1 VGRASGPGAGER
13 KGPRMTKMRL
23 VWTMGAGAA
32 VLAILIVAY
41 AMLPIQ
47 ASWKVNR
54 VLHHGLQAAGSVA
67 ALAGVAWALWP
78 RHQARRRDVAREEAH
93 RRLIAIAVLI
103 VAAVAWVAM
112 AEVWRDRVTRRFLEP
127 AREDLAA
134 LGKALETYAAEHEGA
149 KPAEVETLVPAYLE
163 RSHLYYIYRDGPS
176 ESGPP
181 AEGGEPSYALVK
193 PKIQKP
199 GQSRPPELPFV
210 VYLRPGNAWAA
221 LTVVSDKAGRTHV
234 VDDDRVPR
242 PEGAE

>member
-1 VGRASGPGAGER
+1 
-13 KGPRMTKMRL
+13 MTKKRL

-32 VLAILIVAY
+32 VLAILVVAY
-41 AMLPIQ
+41 ARFPIQ

-54 VLHHGLQAAGSVA
+54 VLHHVLQAAGGAA
-67 ALAGVAWALWP
+67 ALAGVVWALWP
-78 RHQARRRDVAREEAH
+78 RHQARRRDLAREDAH

-134 LGKALETYAAEHEGA
+134 VAKALVAYAADHQGA
-149 KPAEVETLVPAYLE
+149 RPDSIDTLAPVYLE
-163 RSHLYYIYRDGPS
+163 RSRLYYIYRDGPS

-181 AEGGEPSYALVK
+181 AEGTEPSYALVK

-199 GQSRPPELPFV
+199 GQSRPPESPFAA
-210 VYLRPGNAWAA
+210 YLDPGNAWAA

>member
-1 VGRASGPGAGER
+1 
-13 KGPRMTKMRL
+13 MTKKRL
-23 VWTMGAGAA
+23 VWTMGVTAA
-32 VLAILIVAY
+32 VLAVLIGAY

-47 ASWKVNR
+47 VSWKVNR
-54 VLHHGLQAAGSVA
+54 ILHHVLQAAGGAA
-67 ALAGVAWALWP
+67 ALAGVVWALWP
-78 RHQARRRDVAREEAH
+78 RHQARRRDLAREEAH

-112 AEVWRDRVTRRFLEP
+112 VEFWRDRVTRRFLEP

-134 LGKALETYAAEHEGA
+134 VAKALAAYAADHPGA
-149 KPAEVETLVPAYLE
+149 PPDSIGTLAPVYLE
-163 RSHLYYIYRDGPS
+163 RSRLYYIYRDGPS
-176 ESGPP
+176 ESGLP
-181 AEGGEPSYALVK
+181 AEGREPSYALVK

-199 GQSRPPELPFV
+199 GQSRPTELPFV

-242 PEGAE
+242 PEAKD

>member
-1 VGRASGPGAGER
+1 
-13 KGPRMTKMRL
+13 M
-23 VWTMGAGAA
+23 VWTMGVTAA
-32 VLAILIVAY
+32 VLAILVAAY

-54 VLHHGLQAAGSVA
+54 VLHHGLQAAGGVA

-78 RHQARRRDVAREEAH
+78 RHQARRRDLAREEAH
-93 RRLIAIAVLI
+93 RRLIAIVVMIL
-103 VAAVAWVAM
+103 VAVAWVAM
-112 AEVWRDRVTRRFLEP
+112 AEVWRDRATRRFLEP

-134 LGKALETYAAEHEGA
+134 VAKALAAYAADHSGA
-149 KPAEVETLVPAYLE
+149 RPDSIAALAPVYLE
-163 RSHLYYIYRDGPS
+163 RSRLYYIYRDGPS

-181 AEGGEPSYALVK
+181 AEGREPSYALVK

-199 GQSRPPELPFV
+199 GQSRPTELPFV

-242 PEGAE
+242 PEAKD

>member
-1 VGRASGPGAGER
+1 
-13 KGPRMTKMRL
+13 MTKKRL

-32 VLAILIVAY
+32 VLTLLVVAY

-54 VLHHGLQAAGSVA
+54 TLHHGLQAAGGAA
-67 ALAGVAWALWP
+67 ALAAVAWALWP

-93 RRLIAIAVLI
+93 RRLLAITVLI
-103 VAAVAWVAM
+103 VAAVAWVAV

-134 LGKALETYAAEHEGA
+134 VAKALAAYAADPPGA
-149 KPAEVETLVPAYLE
+149 RPDSIATLAPVYLE
-163 RSHLYYIYRDGPS
+163 RSRLYYIYRDGPS

-181 AEGGEPSYALVK
+181 AEGTEPSYALVK
-193 PKIQKP
+193 PKIQEP
-199 GQSRPPELPFV
+199 GQSRPAEPPFV
-210 VYLRPGNAWAA
+210 AYLKPGNAWAA
-221 LTVVSDKAGRTHV
+221 LTVVSDKAGRTYV

>member
-1 VGRASGPGAGER
+1 LSAAALAAASER
-13 KGPRMTKMRL
+13 EGPRMTKKRL
-23 VWTMGAGAA
+23 VWTMGVTAA
-32 VLAILIVAY
+32 VLAIVIGAY

-47 ASWKVNR
+47 ASWKMNR
-54 VLHHGLQAAGSVA
+54 VLHHGLQAAGGIA

-93 RRLIAIAVLI
+93 RRLIAIVVMILL
-103 VAAVAWVAM
+103 AVAWIAV

-134 LGKALETYAAEHEGA
+134 VAKALAAYAADRQGA
-149 KPAEVETLVPAYLE
+149 RPDSIDTLAPAYLE
-163 RSHLYYIYRDGPS
+163 RSRLYYIYRDGPS

-181 AEGGEPSYALVK
+181 VEGTEPSYALVK

-199 GQSRPPELPFV
+199 GQSRPTESPFV
-210 VYLRPGNAWAA
+210 VYLEPGNAWAA

>member
-1 VGRASGPGAGER
+1 
-13 KGPRMTKMRL
+13 MTKKRL
-23 VWTMGAGAA
+23 VWTMGVTAA
-32 VLAILIVAY
+32 VLAVLVAAY

-54 VLHHGLQAAGSVA
+54 VLHHGLQAAGGAA
-67 ALAGVAWALWP
+67 ALAAVAWALWP
-78 RHQARRRDVAREEAH
+78 RHPARRRDVAREEAH
-93 RRLIAIAVLI
+93 RRLIAIVVMIL
-103 VAAVAWVAM
+103 VAVAWVAM

-134 LGKALETYAAEHEGA
+134 VAKALAAYADDHQGA
-149 KPAEVETLVPAYLE
+149 RPDSIDTLAPAYLE
-163 RSHLYYIYRDGPS
+163 RSRLYYIYRDGAAKS
-176 ESGPP
+176 APP
-181 AEGGEPSYALVK
+181 VEGGEPSYALVK

-199 GQSRPPELPFV
+199 GQSRPPALPFV

-221 LTVVSDKAGRTHV
+221 LTVVSDKAGQTHV